1 MKVNEN
7 NFIDQLKLKNEKA
20 LVYVV
25 DNYGWIINS
34 SIKKYLYNLKEY
46 QEECFDDILLGI
58 WNNINSYDETKNS
71 IKNWVAAISKYKT
84 IDYKRKYHKY
94 MQEENIYELNIPS
107 KEDTFEIVT
116 KNELDKEVEQIL
128 DCLSSEDKKIF
139 IKLFVEG
146 KEVENVSKEMNIHK
160 NNIYNRVS
168 KGKVKV
174 RRMLRK

>member
-1 MKVNEN
+1 
-7 NFIDQLKLKNEKA
+7 
-20 LVYVV
+20 
-25 DNYGWIINS
+25 
-34 SIKKYLYNLKEY
+34 
-46 QEECFDDILLGI
+46 
-58 WNNINSYDETKNS
+58 
-71 IKNWVAAISKYKT
+71 
-84 IDYKRKYHKY
+84 